1 MKNLI
6 LAKFSPDDLLESH
19 TYDVLNVMKD
29 MMKKFH
35 WIPSICNQENFWE
48 LLFYSIVLHDVGKC
62 AKGFQKNPLKWG
74 YRHEVLSVP
83 FISFLE
89 YSDEEKNLIALSI
102 LTHHKYLDN
111 LLHRNVIPTYYKDYY
126 IDKVNELLQN
136 KYYLENYFFPRIK
149 DWEKRIVKKSLKK
162 FKLPNNW
169 DSELKEFNFN
179 KLLNWY
185 GEIRTDK
192 EYQKKL
198 IFLKGLLNACDHL
211 ASFGEYSILTVPSMK
226 KVVFEEIERKSN
238 SHKISLKEL
247 QKQALETR
255 GDVILNAPTGYG
267 KTETSLLWAHNNF
280 DIVHSKNG
288 KKIYYPNRLFYVLPY
303 KASINAMFERLKNS
317 FSEENAV
324 GVLHSSSNYYL
335 YSSGYE
341 HKKLTN
347 LFKKIYSPIKV
358 LTPFQIM
365 KGFFGVGFFEMTL
378 SELSKS
384 LLVFDEI
391 HAYDENITGILL
403 AMLEILKSEYGAK
416 ILLMSATMPTFLK
429 ELFEE
434 AVSPKELKLTKD
446 GLDKYTRHRVNII
459 DGSIFDV
466 VDSLEKNDYFEK
478 PLLITCNTVD
488 RAIEVYKLL
497 SKSYKTL
504 LIHGRFT
511 YGDREK
517 LEQKIKNNLNEY
529 DIVVSTQVIE
539 VSLDISFNSIIS
551 EPAPLDALIQ
561 RFGRVNRQGWK
572 TNTIKTVNILTQS
585 SEKDRYI
592 YNPILVENSLK
603 ILEDINGNEILESNI
618 PEMIDAAYSNGKGI
632 KEEILSFKKDAL
644 LLFNN
649 KYPLYKNNSEE
660 QFYKLFKG
668 IEVIPYQNME
678 KVDRLIEN
686 KKYIDIYKYLVPISV
701 SKYYGIS
708 SKMKDVFFRHKGFI
722 YTDLKYDSELGLLT
736 DELSESLE
744 FDIL

>member
-35 WIPSICNQENFWE
+35 WIPSLCNQENFWE
-48 LLFYSIVLHDVGKC
+48 LLFYSLVLHDVGKC
-62 AKGFQKNPLKWG
+62 ASGFQKNPLKWG
-74 YRHEVLSVP
+74 YRHEILSVP
-83 FISFLE
+83 FASFLE
-89 YSDEEKNLIALSI
+89 YDNEEKNLIALSM
-102 LTHHKYLDN
+102 LTHHKYLDR
-111 LLHRNVIPTYYKDYY
+111 LLYRNFIPTHYNDYY
-126 IDKVNELLQN
+126 VTKIDELLQN
-136 KYYLENYFFPRIK
+136 KSYLENYFFPRIG
-149 DWEKRIVKKSLKK
+149 DWERRIMGKSLKR
-162 FKLPNNW
+162 FKLPKDW
-169 DSELKEFNFN
+169 DSELKDYNFN

-185 GEIRTDK
+185 GEIREDK

-211 ASFGEYSILTVPSMK
+211 ASFGEYSILTAPSMK
-226 KVVFEEIERKSN
+226 DIVLEEIERKSN
-238 SHKISLKEL
+238 SHVSLKEL
-247 QKQALETR
+247 QKQALETK
-255 GDVILNAPTGYG
+255 GNVILNAPTGYG

-280 DIVHSKNG
+280 DIIYSKNG

-317 FSEENAV
+317 FSEENTV

-341 HKKLTN
+341 YKKLTN

-365 KGFFGVGFFEMTL
+365 KGFFGVGFFEMAL

-403 AMLEILKSEYGAK
+403 AMLEILKNEYDAK

-434 AVSPKELKLTKD
+434 AISPKELKLTKEN
-446 GLDKYTRHRVNII
+446 LNKYTRHRVNII

-466 VDSLEKNDYFEK
+466 IESLDENDDFEK

-517 LEQKIKNNLNEY
+517 LEQKIKHNLNEY
-529 DIVVSTQVIE
+529 GIVVSTQVIE

-572 TNTIKTVNILTQS
+572 TNTIKNVNILTQS

-592 YNPILVENSLK
+592 YNQKLVENSLK
-603 ILEDINGNEILESNI
+603 ILEDINGDELLESKV
-618 PEMIDAAYSNGKGI
+618 PEMIDMAYSNGKYI
-632 KEEILSFKKDAL
+632 KEKILSFKKDAL

-649 KYPLYKNNSEE
+649 KYPLYKSGSEE

-668 IEVIPYQNME
+668 LEVIPYQNMAE
-678 KVDRLIEN
+678 VDELIEN
-686 KKYIDIYKYLVPISV
+686 KKYIDVHKYMIPISV

-708 SKMKDVFFRHKGFI
+708 SRMGKVFFKDNKFI
-722 YTDLKYDSELGLLT
+722 YTDLKYDNELGLLT
-736 DELSESLE
+736 DELSESE
-744 FDIL
+744 FDIF